1 MVREIAPG
9 AEEIV
14 YAMDAPRS
22 ARMVW
27 KHVRFAIGRE
37 EVVGI
42 GTLPDHVDI
51 WFYRGREL
59 EDGTVKLKGSGKDTR
74 FINLRTPADATGSR
88 DGRDDAV
95 RVDAPDAVVIG
106 IGEVE
111 VAGGIERDAVGIVQ
125 LRLCRGTSVAAES
138 ARACSRNDAE

>member
-1 MVREIAPG
+1 MTTVAEQVKKVPLAVRPTLQAAIRMVRQIAPG

-14 YAMDAPRS
+14 YAMEAPKS

-27 KHVRFAIGRE
+27 KHVRFAIDGN

-59 EDGTVKLKGSGKDTR
+59 DDGGVKLKGSGKDTR
-74 FINLRTPADATGSR
+74 FINLRTPADAEGAQLQKLTRKAFKLARGGSK
-88 DGRDDAV
+88 
-95 RVDAPDAVVIG
+95 
-106 IGEVE
+106 
-111 VAGGIERDAVGIVQ
+111 
-125 LRLCRGTSVAAES
+125 AE
-138 ARACSRNDAE
+138 

>member
-1 MVREIAPG
+1 MTTVAEQVKKVPTAVRPTLQAAIRMVREIAPG

-59 EDGTVKLKGSGKDTR
+59 EDGTVKLKASGKDTR
-74 FINLRTPADATGSR
+74 FINLRTPADAESAQLKKLTRKAFKLARGGSK
-88 DGRDDAV
+88 
-95 RVDAPDAVVIG
+95 
-106 IGEVE
+106 
-111 VAGGIERDAVGIVQ
+111 
-125 LRLCRGTSVAAES
+125 AES
-138 ARACSRNDAE
+138 PPPTGR